1 MLSSQGMRDIG
12 PSQLRYL
19 RFGRVVDTTR
29 MREQFGFT
37 PQYTTEEALQAYLV
51 DSGTEPLVTRASLE
65 RSTAKVAAV
74 LPRPVAARLKRSLD
88 RTVTELE
95 ALGALPDPIEEEPA

>member
-1 MLSSQGMRDIG
+1 GMRDIG

-74 LPRPVAARLKRSLD
+74 LPRPVAARLKRALE

-95 ALGALPDPIEEEPA
+95 APGARPDPTAAATGCRGP